1 MISNILWRI
10 ASIKYYTKLEY
21 DYDKFIE
28 DIKVIMKDD
37 STITKDILLKQ
48 YKTDPV
54 YKTYEDLITPL
65 IEIAE
70 ENHKKSLERLYLYNR
85 LSDANISGLDV
96 LKYIKDNLEEYYAAR
111 RFAPFLGEIGKI
123 HKYFL
128 KAAESDIDN
137 FRHIIRLV
145 YLQISNIN
153 TILET
158 DVEYLEQ
165 LLAIV
170 KEKVEDKKN
179 GAIMNFN
186 INCLQK
192 DLELAIKALKGERE

>member
-1 MISNILWRI
+1 MSCICGYLHFTRDLQYEFFICRNI
-10 ASIKYYTKLEY
+10 
-21 DYDKFIE
+21 F
-28 DIKVIMKDD
+28 
-37 STITKDILLKQ
+37 
-48 YKTDPV
+48 
-54 YKTYEDLITPL
+54 
-65 IEIAE
+65 
-70 ENHKKSLERLYLYNR
+70 YN
-85 LSDANISGLDV
+85 SS
-96 LKYIKDNLEEYYAAR
+96 YIKDNLEEYYAAR

>member
-1 MISNILWRI
+1 M
-10 ASIKYYTKLEY
+10 
-21 DYDKFIE
+21 
-28 DIKVIMKDD
+28 
-37 STITKDILLKQ
+37 
-48 YKTDPV
+48 
-54 YKTYEDLITPL
+54 
-65 IEIAE
+65 
-70 ENHKKSLERLYLYNR
+70 
-85 LSDANISGLDV
+85 
-96 LKYIKDNLEEYYAAR
+96 
-111 RFAPFLGEIGKI
+111 
-123 HKYFL
+123 
-128 KAAESDIDN
+128 
-137 FRHIIRLV
+137 